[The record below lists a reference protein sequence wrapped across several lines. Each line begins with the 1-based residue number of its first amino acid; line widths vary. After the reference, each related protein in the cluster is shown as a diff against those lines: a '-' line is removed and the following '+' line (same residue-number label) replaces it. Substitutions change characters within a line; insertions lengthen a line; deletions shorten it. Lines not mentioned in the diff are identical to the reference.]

1 MYGYIYKT
9 TNLVNGKIYIGQKKS
24 EKFLDRGYLGSGKY
38 LYNALNKYGRENFC
52 VELLEECD
60 TKEILDEREKYYIQY
75 YRNLNCAM
83 YNIANGGE
91 GGDVISGL
99 SDEDKLL
106 RKLKLRE
113 NGYFSNLTPEQI
125 KTMHNKAWETRRKN
139 GNDKF
144 SEEYR
149 KKLSDAHK
157 GIKPTKEQLAKMV
170 ATRKAKGY
178 KHSDETKRR
187 LSESNKGKRHN
198 ISKSIHNRLSE
209 CAKARV
215 GEKNPFYGKTHS
227 DETKVHIGEKS
238 KEWYSKNKV
247 IWINDGKTN
256 TRIPE
261 ERFLE
266 YQNKGY
272 KKGRI
277 RWANH

>member
-38 LYNALNKYGRENFC
+38 LHNALNKYGRENFC

-91 GGDVISGL
+91 GGDVISKL
-99 SDEDKLL
+99 SEEDRKL
-106 RKLKLRE
+106 RKEKLSK
-113 NGYFSNLTPEQI
+113 NGYFSNLTSEQRQVI
-125 KTMHNKAWETRRKN
+125 QAKAWKTRRKN

-144 SEEYR
+144 SDEYR
-149 KKLSDAHK
+149 KKLSESHK
-157 GIKPTKEQLAKMV
+157 GIKPTKSQLEKMV

-187 LSESNKGKRHN
+187 ISESNSGKKHILSESVH
-198 ISKSIHNRLSE
+198 SKLSE
-209 CAKARV
+209 QGKARV

-261 ERFLE
+261 ENFLDYE
-266 YQNKGY
+266 KLGY

-277 RWANH
+277 KWQNH